1 MGTSQRRQRLF
12 GHPHS
17 AARSGLPAGV
27 RLPPNKIA
35 SEDLKLRGP
44 GDLFGIRQSGLM
56 DFGLGDIYQDAAIL
70 QKANEAAEWLLKN
83 NPEYVQQIPDY
94 EGTSSVII

>member
-1 MGTSQRRQRLF
+1 MYFYDRLK
-12 GHPHS
+12 GK
-17 AARSGLPAGV
+17 RNKK
-27 RLPPNKIA
+27 RLEILNKTNDGFKIA

>member
-1 MGTSQRRQRLF
+1 
-12 GHPHS
+12 
-17 AARSGLPAGV
+17 
-27 RLPPNKIA
+27 
-35 SEDLKLRGP
+35 
-44 GDLFGIRQSGLM
+44 M

>member
-1 MGTSQRRQRLF
+1 MTGSKAKETKKRLEILNKTNDGF
-12 GHPHS
+12 
-17 AARSGLPAGV
+17 
-27 RLPPNKIA
+27 KIA

-70 QKANEAAEWLLKN
+70 ISTPALHRAAEWLLKN